1 MNNTTNKV
9 LLAIGAVLVVVGF
22 VKPDLNNI
30 IPNPSPTPSPV
41 VPSFEISE
49 PENPS
54 LKEAALE
61 IAEILKNGGEN
72 HKNDALALS
81 NLYADI
87 AKLVSLDNEN
97 EVVRTTNELREVNSV
112 AGSLMNL
119 GLKGKY
125 PNFASK
131 ARELVVSVLGD
142 DIAVLSADSRAKAV
156 EAFEA
161 LAWGCYEGAK

>member
-61 IAEILKNGGEN
+61 IAEILKNWWR
-72 HKNDALALS
+72 KS
-81 NLYADI
+81 
-87 AKLVSLDNEN
+87 
-97 EVVRTTNELREVNSV
+97 
-112 AGSLMNL
+112 
-119 GLKGKY
+119 
-125 PNFASK
+125 
-131 ARELVVSVLGD
+131 
-142 DIAVLSADSRAKAV
+142 
-156 EAFEA
+156 
-161 LAWGCYEGAK
+161 